1 MTNPSNMF
9 PGEGVDASIVGGG
22 GDNVH
27 LGGDGGAV
35 QVGVAQA
42 VQAERV
48 AALGFN
54 SVVCM

>member
-1 MTNPSNMF
+1 M
-9 PGEGVDASIVGGG
+9 DATPVAGG
-22 GDNVH
+22 GDDVH

-35 QVGVAQA
+35 EVGVAQA

-54 SVVCM
+54 SVDLRLMAY

>member
-1 MTNPSNMF
+1 MTIPSNEI

-22 GDNVH
+22 GDDVH

-35 QVGVAQA
+35 QVGMAQA

-48 AALGFN
+48 AGFGIQL
-54 SVVCM
+54 